1 MSKNLRNRLTTA
13 LMDYN
18 KMPTK
23 ICVAD
28 LADYLIEVIDE
39 LHTEGSMKDIIIE
52 LIGKIMEDDSIRFVD
67 QAVRRSINI
76 VKGA

>member
-1 MSKNLRNRLTTA
+1 M
-13 LMDYN
+13 N
-18 KMPTK
+18 KASFQ
-23 ICVAD
+23 ICAAD

-52 LIGKIMEDDSIRFVD
+52 QIGKIMEDDSIRFVD

-76 VKGA
+76 VKEA